1 MPPDAT
7 RRRLLVSTAT
17 LAGASALGRWHWPLH
32 AAPPDDRRFAF
43 EHLIAHARGLADR
56 PYDSPESRHAAL
68 LDELGYDTFMGIH
81 ADREHSL
88 WHGADLPV
96 TVEFFQL
103 DQNARVPV
111 ALHVVD
117 ADGRARRLDYRPSLF
132 RYDDPELEQRL
143 PADLGFA
150 GFRVRDATGDRRE
163 WCAFKGASY
172 FRSPG
177 ALDQY
182 GLSARGVAVDTGY
195 GAEES
200 FPHFTA
206 YWLLRPAPEDTT
218 LTVCALLEGEDLTGA
233 YRFEIGERGAVM
245 DVESHLFQRHGIRRL
260 GIAPLTSM
268 FWFSETNARRG
279 TDWRPELHDSDG
291 LAMITGRGEHLWR
304 ALGNP
309 PRTHYSAFGDTDPRA
324 FGLLQRDRDFDHYQ
338 DAAVHYERRPSL
350 WVIPS
355 GDWGPGHVG
364 LLELPT
370 AEEVYDNINAFWV
383 PEGSDRADARWRFDY
398 RLDWR
403 DRAAPA
409 SGRAQVVATRTG
421 RAGDPGS
428 YDDQSVLAR
437 KFVIDFE
444 GGALPRLADDT
455 TLDVRASASHGD
467 IVNPYVRRVTGT
479 PRWRAFF
486 DWSGAPPPSDEPVEL
501 RCVLARGDRL
511 LTETWLF
518 AYFPQ
523 ALPTQIFH
531 PEENA

>member
-1 MPPDAT
+1 MT

-17 LAGASALGRWHWPLH
+17 LAGVSALGAWHWPLR
-32 AAPPDDRRFAF
+32 AVPPEDRPFTF
-43 EHLIAHARGLADR
+43 DVLVAHARELAGQ
-56 PYDSPESRHAAL
+56 PYDPPEARYTSL

-81 ADREHSL
+81 ANREHAL
-88 WHGADLPV
+88 WHDAGLPV

-103 DQNARVPV
+103 DQHARVPV

-117 ADGRARRLDYRPSLF
+117 AEGHSRRLDYRPSLF
-132 RYDDPELEQRL
+132 HYDDPTLEQRL
-143 PADLGFA
+143 PSDLGFA
-150 GFRVRDATGDRRE
+150 GFRVCDAGGDRRE

-182 GLSARGVAVDTGY
+182 GLSSRGVAVDTGY

-200 FPHFTA
+200 FPRFTA
-206 YWLLRPAPEDTT
+206 YWLLRPAPGDDN
-218 LTVCALLEGEDLTGA
+218 LTVCALLEGAHLTGA
-233 YRFEIGERGAVM
+233 YRFEIGDRGAVM
-245 DVESHLFQRHGIRRL
+245 EVESHLFQRDGIRRL

-309 PRTHYSAFGDTDPRA
+309 PRTHYSAFGDTDPHA

-338 DAAVHYERRPSL
+338 DAAVRYERRPSL
-350 WVIPS
+350 WVTPR

-383 PEGSDRADARWRFDY
+383 PEGSDRADASWRFDY
-398 RLDWR
+398 RLDWQ
-403 DRAAPA
+403 DRASLAPE
-409 SGRAQVVATRTG
+409 GAQVVATRTG

-444 GGALPRLADDT
+444 GGALPEIADDAP
-455 TLDVRASASHGD
+455 LEARASASHGH
-467 IVNPYVRRVTGT
+467 IVNPYARRVAGT

-486 DWSGAPPPSDEPVEL
+486 DWSGALPPADEPVEL
-501 RCVLARGDRL
+501 RCVLVHGDRV

-523 ALPTQIFH
+523 PLPVQI
-531 PEENA
+531 